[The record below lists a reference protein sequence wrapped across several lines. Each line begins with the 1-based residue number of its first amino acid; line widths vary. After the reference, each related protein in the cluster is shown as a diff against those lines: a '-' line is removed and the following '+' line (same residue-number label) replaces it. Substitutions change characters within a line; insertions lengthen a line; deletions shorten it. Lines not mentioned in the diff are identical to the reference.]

1 MQLAYAPVK
10 VKRVGCFEGIS
21 EKERHLV
28 ERNSPVR
35 HDEIGGLAIVCSAD
49 AIADVGK
56 GTFGQKARMQFAVNH
71 KHRTGLCSVGHRTVE
86 IAGKRGFQ

>member
-1 MQLAYAPVK
+1 VQLAYAPVK

-28 ERNSPVR
+28 ERNGPVR
-35 HDEIGGLAIVCSAD
+35 HDEKGSLAIVCSAD

-56 GTFGQKARMQFAVNH
+56 GTLR
-71 KHRTGLCSVGHRTVE
+71 
-86 IAGKRGFQ
+86 

>member
-10 VKRVGCFEGIS
+10 VKRVWCFKGVS

-28 ERNSPVR
+28 ERNGPVR
-35 HDEIGGLAIVCSAD
+35 HNEIGGLAIIGCAD

-56 GTFGQKARMQFAVNH
+56 GTLR
-71 KHRTGLCSVGHRTVE
+71 
-86 IAGKRGFQ
+86 